1 MRKSIAITAAAALL
15 GVAGFAGAQTAYAQD
30 DDPQKVWVCK
40 YVGEPGEDERIKE
53 GKNPIHVAAASV
65 SEARVGASFP
75 DAQGRSVVVSLD
87 EAEPDAGICEDFL
100 NPPTD
105 DPTEEPTT
113 DPTEEPTT
121 DPTEEPTTDPTDDP
135 TTDPTTD
142 PTDDPT
148 TDPTTDPTDDPK
160 DDDKDDP
167 KDDDKGSDDP
177 NDDDKGK
184 DDDRGVPAKTG
195 GEGDLGALAL
205 IGSIGLAAS
214 GGVLV
219 ASRRKH

>member
-30 DDPQKVWVCK
+30 DDPHKVWVCK
-40 YVGEPGEDERIKE
+40 YVGEPGEDERVKE

-65 SEARVGASFP
+65 SDARVGASFS

-113 DPTEEPTT
+113 DPTEE
-121 DPTEEPTTDPTDDP
+121 
-135 TTDPTTD
+135 PTTD

>member
-30 DDPQKVWVCK
+30 DDPKKVWVCK
-40 YVGEPGEDERIKE
+40 YVGAPGEEEIFKG
-53 GKNPIHVAAASV
+53 GKNPIHVATNTIKGEV
-65 SEARVGASFP
+65 KVGASFP

-105 DPTEEPTT
+105 

>member
-121 DPTEEPTTDPTDDP
+121 DPT
-135 TTDPTTD
+135 
-142 PTDDPT
+142 DDPT

>member
-40 YVGEPGEDERIKE
+40 YVGKPGEDERIKE

-65 SEARVGASFP
+65 SEARVGASFS

-113 DPTEEPTT
+113 DPTEE
-121 DPTEEPTTDPTDDP
+121 
-135 TTDPTTD
+135 PTTD

>member
-40 YVGEPGEDERIKE
+40 YVGKPGEDERIKE
-53 GKNPIHVAAASV
+53 GENPIHVAAASV
-65 SEARVGASFP
+65 SEARVGAFFS

-105 DPTEEPTT
+105 

-177 NDDDKGK
+177 KDDDKGK
-184 DDDRGVPAKTG
+184 DDDDRGVPAKTG